1 MSGSG
6 DYISREATL
15 ALAESEEYITPDGD
29 EIYHEYIPVSAV
41 KSIPAADVRPVV
53 LCRDCNYWKLS
64 KISPSLH
71 VCTYVCGATFVREAE
86 DFCSRGKKR
95 EES

>member
-1 MSGSG
+1 MSRSC
-6 DYISREATL
+6 DYASREAVL
-15 ALAESEEYITPDGD
+15 ALADDFELTLPDD
-29 EIYHEYIPVSAV
+29 EIFFSYIPITAV
-41 KSIPAADVRPVV
+41 ERLPAADVRPVV
-53 LCRDCNYWKLS
+53 LCKDCNYWELS